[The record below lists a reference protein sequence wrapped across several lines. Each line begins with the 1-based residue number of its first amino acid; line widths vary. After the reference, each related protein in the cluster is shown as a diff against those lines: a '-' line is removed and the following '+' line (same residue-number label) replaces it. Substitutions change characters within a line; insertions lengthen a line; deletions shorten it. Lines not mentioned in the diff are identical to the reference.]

1 MKMPKAHPIS
11 WILLLVTTL
20 AILATSVSRIILPTV
35 LPAIMEE
42 FHWSATEVGFLNSAM
57 FIGAFIGATF
67 FGILS
72 DSVGSGYKRGW
83 TWICCMV
90 VAAIGGIL
98 TAMCTTVNAMRAALA
113 VLGMGTGG
121 AEPVNVAII
130 GEWWPKEHRGFAIGV
145 HHTGFP
151 FGQFL
156 GPVVISFILAVGTW
170 HDAFTFVPL
179 LAIPIIIL
187 QLIFGTEKNQKKVY
201 KWIEDHQ
208 MTKPLD
214 EVEAEGKKPSLK
226 EMVKN
231 VGVCLQNRNCVMAII
246 TIFIFL
252 WSEAAITTFMTL
264 QLTTVAGI
272 SLAAAAVVSGA
283 SGLTGWIGQIGW
295 GTVSDSTG
303 RKFALRIITAG
314 WIVAT
319 LACMF
324 INTEMSA
331 WMILIF
337 WGLFRNSPF
346 PVMYALLID
355 SLPKSAGSSM
365 GLMIGIALG
374 LSGFFAAPTAGW
386 IIETYG
392 FTAHYIVLA
401 IMLALSYIPLT
412 IIKETVHK
420 DGEQAEA

>member
-1 MKMPKAHPIS
+1 MRFSKAHPIS
-11 WILLLVTTL
+11 WILLVVTTL
-20 AILATSVSRIILPTV
+20 AILATAVSRVILPTV
-35 LPAIMEE
+35 VPAIMEE
-42 FHWSATEVGFLNSAM
+42 YHWSAAEVGFLNSAM
-57 FIGAFIGATF
+57 FIGAFVGATF

-83 TWICCMV
+83 TWIVCMV
-90 VAAIGGIL
+90 VTAIGGIF
-98 TAMCTTVNAMRAALA
+98 TAWSVSINAMRAALSIIG
-113 VLGMGTGG
+113 LGSGG

-151 FGQFL
+151 IGQFV
-156 GPVVISFILAVGTW
+156 GPVIISFILAYGTW
-170 HDAFTFVPL
+170 QDAFTFVPL

-201 KWIEDHQ
+201 KWIEDHK

-214 EVEAEGKKPSLK
+214 EVESAGKKVSFSEMLK
-226 EMVKN
+226 NTVVCLKNKN
-231 VGVCLQNRNCVMAII
+231 VLMAIV
-246 TIFIFL
+246 TVFIFI
-252 WSEAAITTFMTL
+252 WCEIAITTFMTL

-272 SLAAAAVVSGA
+272 SLAAAAIVSGA
-283 SGLTGWIGQIGW
+283 SGITGWIGQIGW
-295 GTVSDSTG
+295 GMFSDSTG
-303 RKFALRIITAG
+303 RKLALKIIIAG

-324 INTEMSA
+324 INSELSA

-337 WGLFRNSPF
+337 WGFFRNSPF

-355 SLPKSAGSSM
+355 SLPKAAGSSM

-374 LSGFFAAPTAGW
+374 LSGFFAAPIAGW
-386 IIETYG
+386 IIESYG
-392 FTAHYIVLA
+392 FNTHYMILA
-401 IMLALSYIPLT
+401 VMLLASYIPLAL
-412 IIKETVHK
+412 IKETVNTCS
-420 DGEQAEA
+420 EV

>member
-1 MKMPKAHPIS
+1 
-11 WILLLVTTL
+11 
-20 AILATSVSRIILPTV
+20 
-35 LPAIMEE
+35 
-42 FHWSATEVGFLNSAM
+42 
-57 FIGAFIGATF
+57 
-67 FGILS
+67 
-72 DSVGSGYKRGW
+72 
-83 TWICCMV
+83 
-90 VAAIGGIL
+90 
-98 TAMCTTVNAMRAALA
+98 
-113 VLGMGTGG
+113 
-121 AEPVNVAII
+121 
-130 GEWWPKEHRGFAIGV
+130 
-145 HHTGFP
+145 
-151 FGQFL
+151 
-156 GPVVISFILAVGTW
+156 
-170 HDAFTFVPL
+170 
-179 LAIPIIIL
+179 
-187 QLIFGTEKNQKKVY
+187 
-201 KWIEDHQ
+201 

-386 IIETYG
+386 IIETFG
-392 FTAHYIVLA
+392 FTTHYVVLA
-401 IMLALSYIPLT
+401 VMLALSYIPLT

-420 DGEQAEA
+420 DAEKAEA